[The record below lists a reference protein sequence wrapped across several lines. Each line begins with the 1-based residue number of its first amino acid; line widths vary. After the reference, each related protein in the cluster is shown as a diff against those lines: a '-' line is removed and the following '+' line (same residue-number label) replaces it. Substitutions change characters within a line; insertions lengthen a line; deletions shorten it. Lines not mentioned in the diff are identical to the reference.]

1 MSRSLQRRCVAVEFA
16 APEPPPTFRVPPPAM
31 KLFRIAIL
39 AALAGPGALAAQV
52 STADEGSFTVTR
64 RGETIGREEFRIVRR
79 PAGGSEEFVAQAV
92 GAYGD
97 RRILPALQTDASGT
111 PSRYQIEVRSAGASE
126 QKLTGQLL
134 RGRFTAQLQ
143 TPRGES
149 AREYLVRDGVRI
161 VDDDVYHQ
169 YYFLCLGATGAGADV
184 PMLVPRRGAQGA
196 WRVSRGAATE
206 SIEIGGRA
214 LQAQRLTLRDAD
226 GGTREL
232 WTDSSCRLLKVSIP
246 ALGIVALRDDP
257 PA

>member
-1 MSRSLQRRCVAVEFA
+1 MSRSAHGRRAAVAA
-16 APEPPPTFRVPPPAM
+16 AASEPRPASRVPPTAM
-31 KLFRIAIL
+31 KPFRIAIL

-52 STADEGSFTVTR
+52 RTADEGSFTVTR

-97 RRILPALQTDASGT
+97 RRILPALQTDASGM

-126 QKLTGQLL
+126 QKLTGQVL

-169 YYFLCLGATGAGADV
+169 YYFLCLGATGADV
-184 PMLVPRRGAQGA
+184 PMLEPRRGAQGA
-196 WRVSRGAATE
+196 WRVSRGASTE
-206 SIEIGGRA
+206 PIEIGGRT
-214 LQAQRLTLRDAD
+214 LQAQRLTLRDAE

-232 WTDSSCRLLKVSIP
+232 WTDASCRLLKVSIP

>member
-1 MSRSLQRRCVAVEFA
+1 MRARVSPPGES
-16 APEPPPTFRVPPPAM
+16 EPRPVFRVRPAAM
-31 KLFRIAIL
+31 KLFRIAIA
-39 AALAGPGALAAQV
+39 AALALPGALAAQV

-64 RGETIGREEFRIVRR
+64 RGEVIGREEFRIVRR
-79 PAGGSEEFVAQAV
+79 PAGGSDEFVAQAV

-97 RRILPALQTDASGT
+97 RRILPALQTDAAGT
-111 PSRYQIEVRSAGASE
+111 PSRYQIEVRSAGSSE

-169 YYFLCLGATGAGADV
+169 YYFLCLGATSPADV
-184 PMLVPRRGAQGA
+184 PMLAPRRSAQSA
-196 WRVSRGAATE
+196 WHVTRGATTE
-206 SIEIGGRA
+206 SVEIGGRA
-214 LQAQRLTLRDAD
+214 LQAQHLTLRDPE
-226 GGTREL
+226 GGVRDI
-232 WTDSSCRLLKVSIP
+232 WTDASCRVLKVSIP